1 MAGLRGAGKVYL
13 DVYSS
18 GAYHGYMDM
27 ANIASFVIG
36 NSGADTKTLK
46 STSPANYGAIIGS
59 ATTPG
64 DDTISISL
72 NVPNRKNL
80 TAMLLGADSAVTV
93 TGDSATNETITPLAL
108 GTVLP
113 LTYRH
118 ISAVTVTSKDADDTG
133 TWVADT
139 VTALGTYIKPTV
151 ANTYYYKATA
161 RSGDYKTHGTTEPT
175 WPTTIGATVVDDAVT
190 WTNMGLITKSATTDY
205 NIDEDNGLIE
215 ILSGATSIELNRVLN
230 VDYTYASY
238 TGYSIDARAQSS
250 LICKMLFIG
259 ENLDSGELIRVKA
272 DSIEL
277 SPEGDFSLISPDGE
291 FLEFTLSGTIKV
303 PTGYTYPFTVEVI
316 S

>member
-93 TGDSATNETITPLAL
+93 TGDSATNETITPFAL

-113 LTYRH
+113 MTYRH
-118 ISAVTVTSKDADDTG
+118 LSAVTVTSEDADDAT

-139 VTALGTYIKPTV
+139 VTALNSYIKPTV
-151 ANTYYYKATA
+151 DNTYYYKCTA
-161 RSGDYKTHGTTEPT
+161 RSSDYKTHATTQPT

-190 WTNMGLITKSATTDY
+190 LTK
-205 NIDEDNGLIE
+205 IM
-215 ILSGATSIELNRVLN
+215 V
-230 VDYTYASY
+230 
-238 TGYSIDARAQSS
+238 
-250 LICKMLFIG
+250 
-259 ENLDSGELIRVKA
+259 
-272 DSIEL
+272 
-277 SPEGDFSLISPDGE
+277 
-291 FLEFTLSGTIKV
+291 
-303 PTGYTYPFTVEVI
+303 
-316 S
+316 